1 MKYLFFDIEC
11 SNCFDGIGK
20 MCEFGYVL
28 TDENFQVIRSGDIP
42 MSPGRSWGSRFNLE
56 GRKHE
61 KDIKLAY
68 DYDYYYE
75 QPEFPHFYDKIKEMV
90 EASDTI
96 CFAYS
101 MDNDIPHL
109 YHACIRY
116 RLPPFDYE
124 CFDVQ
129 KLAAAYRGGEKQPG
143 LPEACRAIVGPGSTI
158 RLQEHLSRDD
168 AEMERMIFEAICI
181 LRNTD
186 SKTLLAESSFART
199 NSVKWMEEVL
209 RKKEQKRIRLLGH
222 ELFKAHVAEEEELAL
237 PENKGR
243 RYRVSGEVEGHL
255 DELKKAIE
263 VIESRGGLFADGL
276 GNTDFF
282 IVFDEKERDH
292 ILSKLKY
299 PMEGKILLYQDFIA
313 SSK

>member
-42 MSPGRSWGSRFNLE
+42 MSPGRGWGSRFNLK

-61 KDIKLAY
+61 KDIELAY

-75 QPEFPHFYDKIKEMV
+75 QPEFPHFYDKIKALV
-90 EASDTI
+90 EDHDTI

-109 YHACIRY
+109 YHACERY

-124 CFDVQ
+124 CCDVQ
-129 KLAAAYRGGEKQPG
+129 KLVAAYRGVKGQMG
-143 LPEACRAIVGPGSTI
+143 LPNACRALVGPGSTI
-158 RLQEHLSRDD
+158 GLQEHLSRDD
-168 AEMERMIFEAICI
+168 AEMERMVFEAICV

-186 SKTLLAESSFART
+186 SKTILAESPFAKT
-199 NSVKWMEEVL
+199 NSVEWMEEAN
-209 RKKEQKRIRLLGH
+209 RRKEQKRLRTIGS
-222 ELFKAHVAEEEELAL
+222 ELFKSRVSSEEELTL
-237 PENKGR
+237 PENKGK
-243 RYRVSGEVEGHL
+243 RYRVSGEVMGHL
-255 DELKKAIE
+255 DELKKAMETIE
-263 VIESRGGLFADGL
+263 NRGGLFADGL
-276 GNTDFF
+276 GNADYF
-282 IVFDEKERDH
+282 IVFDETEKDN
-292 ILSKLKY
+292 ILRNLKY
-299 PMEGKILLYQDFIA
+299 PMEGEIILYQDFVTP
-313 SSK
+313 KE